1 MSIGVN
7 QCIYQYLSYQAP
19 FLYDSIQ
26 CYQCTL
32 ICICAIIGA
41 QLIYASGFVYRK
53 DIQYMLS
60 QEHSAQ
66 VKDERI
72 IQLPSAMYWLVYIL
86 GLVLL
91 ISVPYDATSALFPCC
106 IGTLGIGGM
115 LKYCFPALFKKIK
128 ERRLIADKLW
138 LIALS
143 NLYASLRRAVL
154 LIEIYAISSSV
165 MIAIMISQQ
174 ENPREMITAIIGFIV
189 VILLLLASI
198 LYKYTMEATTRHM
211 FYYNLYKLGYTYRQL
226 LSIIKKEVI
235 SFYVILIGLPLFYIG
250 ITLIRAFYIRELH
263 YHSS

>member
-1 MSIGVN
+1 
-7 QCIYQYLSYQAP
+7 
-19 FLYDSIQ
+19 
-26 CYQCTL
+26 
-32 ICICAIIGA
+32 
-41 QLIYASGFVYRK
+41 
-53 DIQYMLS
+53 
-60 QEHSAQ
+60 
-66 VKDERI
+66 
-72 IQLPSAMYWLVYIL
+72 
-86 GLVLL
+86 
-91 ISVPYDATSALFPCC
+91 
-106 IGTLGIGGM
+106 M

-235 SFYVILIGLPLFYIG
+235 SFYVILIGLPLLYIS
-250 ITLIRAFYIRELH
+250 ITLIRAFLHQGITLSFFITVFLAQILPALLAGILTYISYKNSVLLVLKEGVH
-263 YHSS
+263 YE

>member
-1 MSIGVN
+1 
-7 QCIYQYLSYQAP
+7 
-19 FLYDSIQ
+19 
-26 CYQCTL
+26 
-32 ICICAIIGA
+32 
-41 QLIYASGFVYRK
+41 
-53 DIQYMLS
+53 
-60 QEHSAQ
+60 
-66 VKDERI
+66 
-72 IQLPSAMYWLVYIL
+72 MYCLVYIL

-174 ENPREMITAIIGFIV
+174 ENPREMITTIIGFIV

-250 ITLIRAFYIRELH
+250 ITLIRAFLHQGITLSFFITVFLAQILPALLAGILTYISYKNSVLLVLKEGVH
-263 YHSS
+263 YE